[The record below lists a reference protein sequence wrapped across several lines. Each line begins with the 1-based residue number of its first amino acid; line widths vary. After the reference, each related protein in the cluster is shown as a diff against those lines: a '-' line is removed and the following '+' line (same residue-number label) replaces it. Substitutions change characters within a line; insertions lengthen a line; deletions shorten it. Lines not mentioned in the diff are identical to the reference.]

1 MRAGIAIC
9 RQLRCTAVR
18 QHWEQDD
25 AAQWRMEDSWLV
37 FSLLMAG
44 DDGNDASPTV
54 TGCVLFILS
63 EIDVRLLTEEP
74 RATAVNKTKTKQ
86 KEKTAQCSRN
96 FCCPFS
102 EMQFFLSFFFFFFLN
117 IWVTCTQIKVAGF
130 CGMKLYSPV
139 LTVRTVLVKKKKSSS

>member
-1 MRAGIAIC
+1 M
-9 RQLRCTAVR
+9 
-18 QHWEQDD
+18 
-25 AAQWRMEDSWLV
+25 

-86 KEKTAQCSRN
+86 KKKKQRSAVETFVARFLKCNS
-96 FCCPFS
+96 FS
-102 EMQFFLSFFFFFFLN
+102 LFSFFFF
-117 IWVTCTQIKVAGF
+117 
-130 CGMKLYSPV
+130 
-139 LTVRTVLVKKKKSSS
+139 